1 MNDQK
6 ALYQMRKIDKHYVSE
21 IDKKLAEFDA
31 IHPKSR
37 SQQAEYDKYQRIYR
51 LRDSE
56 IPKISEELNDNGDLF
71 G

>member
-1 MNDQK
+1 
-6 ALYQMRKIDKHYVSE
+6 MRKIDKHYVSD

-31 IHPKSR
+31 THERSC

-56 IPKISEELNDNGDLF
+56 TPNTSDTELTDSGDLF
-71 G
+71 R